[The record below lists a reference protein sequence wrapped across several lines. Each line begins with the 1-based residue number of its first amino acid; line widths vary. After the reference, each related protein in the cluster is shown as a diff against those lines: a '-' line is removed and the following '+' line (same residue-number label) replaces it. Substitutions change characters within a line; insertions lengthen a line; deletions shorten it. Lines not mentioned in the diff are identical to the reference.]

1 MALND
6 HAEIRLRGEHA
17 REVEKLQGDLAAV
30 KAQLV
35 RVDDALVASE
45 AEVKRLRGS
54 LKQMRTI
61 RDDAEAEVGRL
72 RAENENLASIYE
84 AEVARCRRR
93 FEEIETLRG
102 QLGK

>member
-35 RVDDALVASE
+35 RVDDALAASE
-45 AEVKRLRGS
+45 AEIKRLREQGH
-54 LKQMRTI
+54 RH
-61 RDDAEAEVGRL
+61 DATCPTCAVVQAEVERLRADWEAEVGAHETTKARL
-72 RAENENLASIYE
+72 RDALA
-84 AEVARCRRR
+84 
-93 FEEIETLRG
+93 
-102 QLGK
+102 GK